1 MSKKVLVYALTILT
15 LVGLLLVLRGIKF
28 GQFAAMGA
36 AGAAFVPPPDTVTA
50 AAVVEDSW
58 DNSILA
64 TGSFAAVQGVTIGAE
79 VPGKVDKI
87 LFTAGAVVAAGE
99 PLVQLDISTET
110 AQLRA
115 AEAAAELARLNLDRA
130 RALRSQNT
138 NSAAEL
144 DIAEAQSKQA
154 AASADSL
161 RAVIAKKTIRAP
173 FAGRLGIRLVNVG
186 QILKDGEAI
195 VTLQTLDPIFVNFS
209 VPQQR
214 LGQLAVGAAVRVTSD
229 ALPGESTDGKITAI
243 APEIDPVTRNVR
255 VQATLANKAEHFRPG
270 MFASVAVVLPATGK
284 SLVIP
289 ATAVLYAPYG
299 DSVFVIEDKKNE
311 KSGAMEKILRQQ
323 FIRLG
328 AARGDFVTVTQGLK
342 LGDQVVTTGAFKLRP
357 GGAVVIDNR
366 LAPDAKLSPRPEN
379 K

>member
-1 MSKKVLVYALTILT
+1 MLKKVFIYAATVL
-15 LVGLLLVLRGIKF
+15 GLLVLIGSLAGTKIL
-28 GQFAAMGA
+28 QFSAMGA
-36 AGAAFVPPPDTVTA
+36 AGASFVPPPETVTA
-50 AAVVEDSW
+50 AAVGEDAWESA
-58 DNSILA
+58 IEA
-64 TGSFAAVQGVTIGAE
+64 TGSLTAVQGVTVGAE
-79 VPGKVDKI
+79 LPGKVEKI
-87 LFTAGAVVAAGE
+87 LFTAGATVAAGE
-99 PLVQLDISTET
+99 PLVQFDVSTET

-115 AEAAAELARLNLDRA
+115 AEATAELARLNLERA
-130 RALRSQNT
+130 RTLRTQGT

-144 DIAEAQSKQA
+144 DLADAQAKQA

-161 RAVIAKKTIRAP
+161 RALIAKKTIRAP
-173 FAGRLGIRLVNVG
+173 FAGRLGLRLVNVG

-214 LGQLAVGAAVRVTSD
+214 LAQLAVGSTVRVTSD
-229 ALPGESTDGKITAI
+229 ALPGETVAGPITAI

-255 VQATLANKAEHFRPG
+255 VQATLDNKAERFRPG
-270 MFASVAVVLPATGK
+270 MFASVGVVLPAAGK

-299 DSVFVIEDKKNE
+299 DSVFVIEEKKNE
-311 KSGAMEKILRQQ
+311 QSGRMEKVLRQQ

-328 AARGDFVTVTQGLK
+328 PARGDFVSVQQGLK
-342 LGDQVVTTGAFKLRP
+342 LGDQIVTTGAFKLRP
-357 GGAVVIDNR
+357 GSAVVIDNK
-366 LAPDAKLSPRPEN
+366 LAPDVKLNPAPEN